1 MEEQETNDDGVR
13 KCPKCKVPVEDKQ
26 CPICDMREIDMDD
39 EDESDWREHR
49 R

>member
-1 MEEQETNDDGVR
+1 MEEQNQEETK
-13 KCPKCKVPVEDKQ
+13 KCPKCKVPVENKA

-39 EDESDWREHR
+39 DEDYDRRER